1 MMSHTFN
8 TYPRHGVNNMA
19 LVLYLCCPLP
29 QIHKPCEVMG
39 EISDQ
44 AQLRDI
50 LQNTW
55 LLLLLLLLL
64 VSHFSRL

>member
-8 TYPRHGVNNMA
+8 TYPRYGVNNMA
-19 LVLYLCCPLP
+19 LVFYLCCPLP
-29 QIHKPCEVMG
+29 QIYKPCEVMG

-50 LQNTW
+50 LQNT
-55 LLLLLLLLL
+55 
-64 VSHFSRL
+64 